1 MDCLAKPTH
10 RTGKSEAPA
19 RASVP
24 ERFRRLKRNEVVWSG
39 DFVADERLGFELWEA
54 PDVFRAG
61 SFARPIYQKEE
72 TERFRPTST
81 RKPKQKITAYLNQT
95 AAGARAS
102 APFLE
107 NHNLPYE
114 DRDIINN
121 PFNYAEI
128 LEKSGQSLSS
138 CVEVN
143 GHMPGRC
150 QRGRSG
156 SLPARSRRAA
166 FYSPFCCSSSR
177 LCSHPVRR
185 ESARCFV
192 IEIDGIAVCRYCQHC
207 CNIE

>member
-1 MDCLAKPTH
+1 MVGGTSGCRRRP
-10 RTGKSEAPA
+10 EAALVLP
-19 RASVP
+19 RVSKRQ
-24 ERFRRLKRNEVVWSG
+24 RFRRLKRNEVVWSG

-166 FYSPFCCSSSR
+166 
-177 LCSHPVRR
+177 LT
-185 ESARCFV
+185 A
-192 IEIDGIAVCRYCQHC
+192 AVADAPANWACDAHHHY
-207 CNIE
+207 E

>member
-1 MDCLAKPTH
+1 MTMNCLAKPTQQ
-10 RTGKSEAPA
+10 TGEPEAPA

-107 NHNLPYE
+107 NHNLP
-114 DRDIINN
+114 
-121 PFNYAEI
+121 
-128 LEKSGQSLSS
+128 
-138 CVEVN
+138 
-143 GHMPGRC
+143 
-150 QRGRSG
+150 
-156 SLPARSRRAA
+156 
-166 FYSPFCCSSSR
+166 
-177 LCSHPVRR
+177 
-185 ESARCFV
+185 
-192 IEIDGIAVCRYCQHC
+192 
-207 CNIE
+207 